1 MKNFKLKDENGRI
14 YMGWYI
20 TLMGIILMTFAY
32 SCVVSVAGQF
42 MLPVTEDLGIQI
54 GDFSLWMTILSL
66 TAIVFLLFFSKI
78 FSKKTVKKIMIIAC
92 ICGVVGFVGFGTSS
106 SLIQFYLSS
115 VVLGIC
121 FAGLTTTPCTL
132 LVSNWFG
139 PAMRGKALGIL
150 FGGNSIAICIFIPI
164 LNLIIQTFGWRWA
177 YFILAG
183 ILLVICLPMILK
195 LTKWSPDDLGIR
207 RMGDGVSEEVDAEKL
222 EGISFKEGLKK
233 PSTWIMFLTGTL
245 LVIPSSAILAHSQ
258 PFMVMHGYSPTFAS
272 TVTSIM
278 IGICLVTCIM
288 VGAIKDKFGL
298 RAAAIFTGI
307 AFILAY
313 VSQIYIPT
321 GGMIMVLGF
330 ILFYGLG
337 CPAVNIVSPL
347 FANHMFGDK
356 EVGAFIGYI
365 NMFISVGGAF
375 GSSIVGKMYDASGS
389 YITAFWMCAALLAIM
404 TILRFILSGSKFSYK
419 NRKGL

>member
-1 MKNFKLKDENGRI
+1 MSKFSLKDEKGKI

-20 TLMGIILMTFAY
+20 TFMGIILMTFAY

-66 TAIVFLLFFSKI
+66 TAIAFLLFFSKI
-78 FSKKTVKKIMIIAC
+78 FSKKTVKKIMIVAC
-92 ICGVVGFVGFGTSS
+92 LCGVVGFIGFGTSNF
-106 SLIQFYLSS
+106 LMQFYISS

-139 PAMRGKALGIL
+139 TAMRGKALGIL
-150 FGGNSIAICIFIPI
+150 FGGNSIAICVFIPI
-164 LNLIIQTFGWRWA
+164 LNIIIQSFGWRAA

-183 ILLVICLPMILK
+183 ILLIVCIPMILK
-195 LTKWSPDDLGIR
+195 LTIWSPEELGIK
-207 RMGDGVSEEVDAEKL
+207 RMGDIEGEEDNTKEL

-233 PSTWIMFLTGTL
+233 PSTWIMFITGTL

-258 PFMVMHGYSPTFAS
+258 PFMVMNGYSATFAS

-278 IGICLVTCIM
+278 IGICLITCIM

-298 RAAAIFTGI
+298 RTAAVFTGI

-313 VSQIYIPT
+313 VSQIYIPA

-330 ILFYGLG
+330 IIFYGLG

-375 GSSIVGKMYDASGS
+375 GSSIVGKMYDALGS
-389 YITAFWMCAALLAIM
+389 YITAFWVCALLLAVM
-404 TILRFILSGSKFSYK
+404 TVLRFVLSGKKFNYK
-419 NRKGL
+419 NRI

>member
-1 MKNFKLKDENGRI
+1 MSHFKLKDETGKI
-14 YMGWYI
+14 YKGWYI

-42 MLPVTEDLGIQI
+42 ILPVTEDLGLQI
-54 GDFSLWMTILSL
+54 GDFSLWMTIMSVTSIL
-66 TAIVFLLFFSKI
+66 FLLLFSKV

-92 ICGVVGFVGFGTSS
+92 ICGVAGFVGFGTSH
-106 SLIQFYLSS
+106 SLMQFYIFSL
-115 VVLGIC
+115 VLGVC
-121 FAGLTTTPCTL
+121 FSGLTTTPCTL

-150 FGGNSIAICIFIPI
+150 FGGNSIAICVFIPI
-164 LNLIIQTFGWRWA
+164 LNMIIQKLGWRNA
-177 YFILAG
+177 YFTLAG
-183 ILLVICLPMILK
+183 ILLIVCLPMILK
-195 LTKWSPDDLGIR
+195 LTIWSPEDCGIK
-207 RMGDGVSEEVDAEKL
+207 RMGDDENTQVDAEL

-258 PFMVMHGYSPTFAS
+258 PFMVMNGYSATFSS
-272 TVTSIM
+272 TVISIM
-278 IGICLVTCIM
+278 IGICLITCIM

-298 RAAAIFTGI
+298 RTAAVFTGVC
-307 AFILAY
+307 FILAY

-321 GGMIMVLGF
+321 GGMVMVLGF
-330 ILFYGLG
+330 IIFYGLG

-347 FANHMFGDK
+347 LANHMFGDK
-356 EVGAFIGYI
+356 EVGAFIGYV
-365 NMFISVGGAF
+365 NMFIAVGGAF
-375 GSSIVGKMYDASGS
+375 GTSIVGKMYDASGS

-404 TILRFILSGSKFSYK
+404 TILRFVLSGNNFFYK
-419 NRKGL
+419 NRM

>member
-1 MKNFKLKDENGRI
+1 MSKFSLKDEKGKI

-20 TLMGIILMTFAY
+20 TFMGIILMTFAY
-32 SCVVSVAGQF
+32 SCVVSVSGQF
-42 MLPVTEDLGIQI
+42 MIPVTEDLGIQI
-54 GDFSLWMTILSL
+54 GDFSLWLTIMSV
-66 TAIVFLLFFSKI
+66 TSIIFLLFFSKI

-92 ICGVVGFVGFGTSS
+92 LCGVVGFIGFGTSN
-106 SLIQFYLSS
+106 SLMQFYISAL
-115 VVLGIC
+115 VLGIC
-121 FAGLTTTPCTL
+121 FSGLTTTPCTL

-139 PAMRGKALGIL
+139 TAMRGKALGIL
-150 FGGNSIAICIFIPI
+150 FGGNSIAICVFIPI
-164 LNLIIQTFGWRWA
+164 LNIIIQSFGWRAA

-183 ILLVICLPMILK
+183 ILLIICLPMILK
-195 LTKWSPDDLGIR
+195 LTIWSPEELGIK
-207 RMGDGVSEEVDAEKL
+207 RMGDIEGEEDNTKEL

-233 PSTWIMFLTGTL
+233 PSTWIMFITGTL

-258 PFMVMHGYSPTFAS
+258 PFMVMNGYSPTFAS

-278 IGICLVTCIM
+278 IGICLITCIM

-298 RAAAIFTGI
+298 RTAAVFTGI

-313 VSQIYIPT
+313 VSQIYIPA

-330 ILFYGLG
+330 IIFYGLG

-356 EVGAFIGYI
+356 EVGVFIGYI

-389 YITAFWMCAALLAIM
+389 YITAFWVCALLLAVM
-404 TILRFILSGSKFSYK
+404 TVLRFVLSGRKFNYK
-419 NRKGL
+419 NRI

>member
-1 MKNFKLKDENGRI
+1 MSKFRLKDEKGKI

-20 TLMGIILMTFAY
+20 TFMGIILMTFAY

-66 TAIVFLLFFSKI
+66 TAIAFLLFFSKI
-78 FSKKTVKKIMIIAC
+78 FSKKTVKKIMIISC
-92 ICGVVGFVGFGTSS
+92 LCGVVGFVGFGTSN
-106 SLIQFYLSS
+106 SLMQFYISS

-139 PAMRGKALGIL
+139 TDMRGKALGVL
-150 FGGNSIAICIFIPI
+150 FGGNSIAICVFIPI
-164 LNLIIQTFGWRWA
+164 LNVIIQSFGWRTA

-183 ILLVICLPMILK
+183 ILLIICLPMVLK
-195 LTKWSPDDLGIR
+195 LTIWSPEEIGIK
-207 RMGDGVSEEVDAEKL
+207 RMGDIEGEEDNTKAL
-222 EGISFKEGLKK
+222 EGMPFKEGLKK
-233 PSTWIMFLTGTL
+233 PSTWIMFIMGTL

-258 PFMVMHGYSPTFAS
+258 PFMVMSGYSATFAS

-278 IGICLVTCIM
+278 IGICLITCIM
-288 VGAIKDKFGL
+288 IGAIKDKFGL
-298 RAAAIFTGI
+298 RTAAVFTGI
-307 AFILAY
+307 AFIFAY
-313 VSQIYIPT
+313 VSQIYIPV

-330 ILFYGLG
+330 IIFYGLG

-389 YITAFWMCAALLAIM
+389 YITAFWVCALLLAIM
-404 TILRFILSGSKFSYK
+404 TVLRFVLSGKNFNYK
-419 NRKGL
+419 NRI

>member
-1 MKNFKLKDENGRI
+1 MSKFSLKDEKGKI

-20 TLMGIILMTFAY
+20 TFMGIILMTFAY

-66 TAIVFLLFFSKI
+66 TAIAFLLFFSKI
-78 FSKKTVKKIMIIAC
+78 FSKKTVKKIMIVAC
-92 ICGVVGFVGFGTSS
+92 LCGVVGFIGFGTSN
-106 SLIQFYLSS
+106 SLMQFYISS

-139 PAMRGKALGIL
+139 VAMRGKALGIL
-150 FGGNSIAICIFIPI
+150 FGGNSIAICVFIPI
-164 LNLIIQTFGWRWA
+164 LNIIIQSFGWRAA

-183 ILLVICLPMILK
+183 ILLIICLPMILK
-195 LTKWSPDDLGIR
+195 LTIWSPEELGIK
-207 RMGDGVSEEVDAEKL
+207 RMGDIEDEEDNTKEL

-233 PSTWIMFLTGTL
+233 PSTWIMFITGTL

-258 PFMVMHGYSPTFAS
+258 PFMVMNGYSATFAS

-278 IGICLVTCIM
+278 IGICLITCIM

-298 RAAAIFTGI
+298 RTAAVFTGI

-313 VSQIYIPT
+313 VSQIYIPA

-330 ILFYGLG
+330 IIFYGLG

-389 YITAFWMCAALLAIM
+389 YITAFWVCALLLAVM
-404 TILRFILSGSKFSYK
+404 TVLRFVLSGKKFNYK
-419 NRKGL
+419 NRI